1 MLGLPHSEGRTSH
14 MVLRSA
20 LAHRLQTHVWIRGS
34 ASNHYLQTPAR
45 LRLQFS
51 SVARSTSF
59 CVLFAALSL
68 TEVTDRDRTRS
79 NPFTTGGRKLPN
91 RQSKQQSTDRLP
103 DYAFRLA
110 AAPRLH
116 QNQRYPSDT
125 HAKHEIHH
133 RRHGQNHRGPCRGI

>member
-1 MLGLPHSEGRTSH
+1 

-79 NPFTTGGRKLPN
+79 NPFTTGRRKLPN
-91 RQSKQQSTDRLP
+91 RQNKQQSTDRLP

-110 AAPRLH
+110 ATPKSH
-116 QNQRYPSDT
+116 ENPRYPSDI
-125 HAKHEIHH
+125 HAKHEILHC
-133 RRHGQNHRGPCRGI
+133 RDGQNYRGPCRGI

>member
-1 MLGLPHSEGRTSH
+1 

-68 TEVTDRDRTRS
+68 TEVTDRDS
-79 NPFTTGGRKLPN
+79 QTTIVRGRKSKLLVGGDPN
-91 RQSKQQSTDRLP
+91 SGQGKSQGVIVQVPVTDTR
-103 DYAFRLA
+103 
-110 AAPRLH
+110 
-116 QNQRYPSDT
+116 
-125 HAKHEIHH
+125 
-133 RRHGQNHRGPCRGI
+133 